1 MSTKDISRFLFQP
14 RKRYSSVRMQQG
26 RVILDSD
33 WNESERIDDEEARR
47 TLIDVICS
55 NGTPN
60 QGFRVGNVQG
70 ADVEIPGPNTV
81 ESYNFNFENGS
92 FYIGGLRFESETD
105 ENPETFLG
113 QNDWLQIDA
122 SANDLPPR
130 PLDLPPGGAR
140 HDLIYL
146 RGWEQCVTAVED
158 SELLERALGGPD
170 TSVRVRRM
178 RRVESLTNAP
188 DDCAAAFNAL
198 KQRLTAPIAPDTGAP
213 HEFDLRSYELKSK
226 ARLTVTPNPA
236 DITEDPCKPAVPGGY
251 LGADNQTIRVQLTA
265 TNRFIWGYDNASP
278 LYRVQ
283 VENIPEP
290 SNGIHRKI
298 RFLSLPHD
306 QAAQPLAGQVVE
318 IIPWGA
324 FLPNKEKVAEF
335 QGGLFIVETSFDPED
350 GSLTI
355 TQPVPQERIEWLAT
369 HQQFWSERDEPEH
382 QQYFYLRLWTGGAGD
397 VDSPYHEF
405 TPGAPVS
412 LEGTGL
418 SVTFSDFG
426 LPGDFWIIAARPN
439 TPNLVVPWELL
450 DSAPPA
456 GPRYFFAPL
465 ALIRWRMGDGAILQ
479 ATVHDCRE
487 RFRPLCDLRGCC
499 TVIVGDGVSSHG
511 DFDSIEEALEALPD
525 SGGEICLAP
534 GQHRA
539 NVTIIGR
546 RNITIKGC
554 GKQTRV
560 VPRESKLEEPIFQVI
575 DSQDITLREMELV
588 TADGTA
594 IAMTGSEIGD
604 LKEINIVDNRIFAYK
619 QAIQVQQ
626 GVEIQIRNNQIR
638 ILDKEGAGV
647 AIHIKA
653 EDSVIEHNN
662 IGVVP
667 AEQNTPPDEPD
678 GVFDPTDPCAEPG
691 DFYVNSTSLSSF
703 IDHIFGVIVADLSIA
718 PFKALGGIQIAGASE
733 RVKVLDNSILG
744 GAGNGITLGS
754 GSPTP
759 EQEAPVFIESAGNPT
774 GGRPV
779 IQGFVRRDGV
789 GLSNIVLLFLG
800 ESSADLQTLSANDG
814 SFRVEAAPRS
824 FTETYRVFL
833 LSGSGRLRI
842 ESINFVNGLFFIAV
856 ADAAPE
862 DPGDALAFIYEIQID
877 RNEISRMGL
886 SGIGVPII
894 AGVIPV
900 PAPIP
905 ISPPP
910 NPAQA
915 ALLDQIGNP
924 IVTLGIHRNHIHDCL
939 QTLFDDVLR
948 VEARRRGFGGIS
960 LGVCENVTISE
971 NRIERNGVSHIN
983 PACGIFTLEGVKLDI
998 YHNHI
1003 LNNGPL
1009 DGDLSRNM
1017 EPGQRG
1023 GMVLFSFLSEDVTP
1037 EPPAQENN
1045 GAQATRLHGNIVH
1058 QPAGHALVLFA
1069 FGPVSICDNRFAT
1082 EIAGPSLNDIAG
1094 GVVALTLGGEA
1105 PFPDGQILFNSNQTW
1120 LGPRARTPGSQF
1132 IGSNNAGDICFN
1144 GNQSIALTEGLV
1156 AGNLSLFA
1164 NTTLTGQTIR
1174 ATDNRF
1180 KEPPTT
1186 LQPFFRASLGTS
1198 SQQFNITSNN
1208 QGNHCIVAFNQTP
1221 DPPLPNTPNLIDVN
1235 NQVVNRSSCDIQQN
1249 IFATVMSRFIFRG
1262 PISRD

>member
-55 NGTPN
+55 NGTSN
-60 QGFRVGNVQG
+60 QGFRVGNAQPAEV
-70 ADVEIPGPNTV
+70 VIPGANTV
-81 ESYNFNFENGS
+81 ASYNFNFENGS

-105 ENPETFLG
+105 ENPETFLV

-122 SANDLPPR
+122 SADNLPLR
-130 PLDLPPGGAR
+130 PNDLPPGGVR

-170 TSVRVRRM
+170 ASVRVRRM
-178 RRVESLTNAP
+178 RRVEALTNVP
-188 DDCAAAFNAL
+188 DACAAAFNAL
-198 KQRLTAPIAPDTGAP
+198 KQRLTAPIAPDPGTP
-213 HEFDLRSYELKSK
+213 HEFDLRNYELKSK

-283 VENIPEP
+283 VENIPDTT
-290 SNGIHRKI
+290 NGIRRKI

-324 FLPNKEKVAEF
+324 LLPNKEKVAEF
-335 QGGLFIVETSFDPED
+335 QGELFIVETSFDPED

-369 HQQFWSERDEPEH
+369 HQQFWSERDESEH

-418 SVTFSDFG
+418 SVIFSDHG

-439 TPNLVVPWELL
+439 TPDLVVPWELL

-465 ALIRWRMGDGAILQ
+465 ALIRWSISGRNILQ

-511 DFDSIEEALEALPD
+511 DFDSIEKAVEALPD
-525 SGGEICLAP
+525 SGGEICLLP

-539 NVTIIGR
+539 NVTITGR

-560 VPRESKLEEPIFQVI
+560 IPRESNLEDPIFQAI
-575 DSQDITLREMELV
+575 DSQGIILREMELA
-588 TADGTA
+588 TLDGTA

-619 QAIQVQQ
+619 HAIQVQQ
-626 GVEIQIRNNQIR
+626 GVEIQIRNNHIR

-667 AEQNTPPDEPD
+667 AEQTTPTDEP
-678 GVFDPTDPCAEPG
+678 GETLDPTDPCAEPG

-703 IDHIFGVIVADLSIA
+703 IDHIFGVIVADLPTA
-718 PFKALGGIQIAGASE
+718 PFKALGGIQITGASE
-733 RVKVLDNSILG
+733 RVKVLDNSIFG

-754 GSPTP
+754 GSPLP
-759 EQEAPVFIESAGNPT
+759 EEEPLFFIESPGDPT
-774 GGRPV
+774 GAPV
-779 IQGFVRRDGV
+779 IIQGFVRRDGA
-789 GLSNIVLLFLG
+789 GLPGVVVSLIGV
-800 ESSADLQTLSANDG
+800 SSADLETVSGSDG
-814 SFRVEAAPRS
+814 FFRVEAAPRTS
-824 FTETYRVFL
+824 TETYVVFL
-833 LSGSGRLRI
+833 STNEVLIRI
-842 ESINFVNGLFFIAV
+842 ESIEFVNGMFIITAV
-856 ADAAPE
+856 DAGPE
-862 DPGDALAFIYEIQID
+862 DPGDALAFLYEIQID

-886 SGIGVPII
+886 SGIGFPIVPR
-894 AGVIPV
+894 VILNLTPTLTV
-900 PAPIP
+900 APL
-905 ISPPP
+905 P
-910 NPAQA
+910 NPARA
-915 ALLDQIGNP
+915 ALLDQLGNP

-939 QTLFDDVLR
+939 QNPFDDLLR
-948 VEARRRGFGGIS
+948 LEAGDRGFGGIS
-960 LGVCENVTISE
+960 LGFCENVTISE

-983 PACGIFTLEGVKLDI
+983 PACGISIMAGVKLDI
-998 YHNHI
+998 HHNHI
-1003 LNNGPL
+1003 LDNGPL
-1009 DGDLSRNM
+1009 AADLTQDP
-1017 EPGQRG
+1017 EVGIRG
-1023 GMVLFSFLSEDVTP
+1023 GMVLFASADT
-1037 EPPAQENN
+1037 EPRVGGFDTGMHA
-1045 GAQATRLHGNIVH
+1045 ARLHNNIVH
-1058 QPAGHALVLFA
+1058 QPMGQALFIRPL
-1069 FGPVSICDNRFAT
+1069 GPVSICDNRFVT
-1082 EIAGPSLNDIAG
+1082 DISGPSDG
-1094 GVVALTLGGEA
+1094 EGEA
-1105 PFPDGQILFNSNQTW
+1105 GTLQVLSVTSLSFGAELILFNSNQSW
-1120 LGPRARTPGSQF
+1120 LGQRARSRTLQRILSD
-1132 IGSNNAGDICFN
+1132 GDISFN
-1144 GNQSIALTEGLV
+1144 GNQSIALTQGQV
-1156 AGNLSLFA
+1156 VPDISSQFTNTSL
-1164 NTTLTGQTIR
+1164 NGQTIR

-1180 KEPPTT
+1180 KEPPGT
-1186 LQPFFRASLGTS
+1186 LPGLRASLDTTS
-1198 SQQFNITSNN
+1198 DLANNTSNN
-1208 QGNHCIVAFNQTP
+1208 QSDHCIFVRNLGSL
-1221 DPPLPNTPNLIDVN
+1221 PPIDVN
-1235 NQVVNRSSCDIQQN
+1235 NQIVGVEACDRPAI
-1249 IFATVMSRFIFRG
+1249 ITATVRSTFTLVG
-1262 PISRD
+1262 PISRG